1 MLEKPTALPV
11 QFENIPNQLKK
22 TPRWVLWRYVLIGEA
37 GDQKWSKLPVQPS
50 GKAASTSNKETWSD
64 FFTIMEA
71 YQNNHFDGVGFVFD
85 GSDNLVGVDLDK
97 GYDPH
102 IGFTNP
108 EHQQIAESIEGYMEV
123 SPSGTGVKIF
133 TYADLHAGHVDHEKG
148 LEIYKAGRYFT
159 VTGHHISGAIPTV
172 FQDISAHIPERTI
185 RQSGDT
191 FGDYSPP
198 LPDWTVERVENE
210 LLSHLDPN
218 GYTNWLEVGQILHHQ
233 FEGDFEALELWDR
246 WSSDGDKYTPNLCD
260 KKWLTFGK
268 KGGGLTLRT
277 MIFRVSQ
284 IKLQNALD
292 SGAIV
297 LDANN
302 PVANARQFLEAEYSC
317 EEGAKLVHYADDWY
331 VHVGTH
337 YDLIEEQTIR
347 SNLYKYLE
355 KCSKQDSKGN
365 IKPFNPNQSN
375 VSGILDGVKA
385 LVHLENKANTKPPVW
400 LAGYAHTKPEASKL
414 VSLMNGIFH
423 FEENIL
429 ISHSL
434 GFFTTNSLPFSYD
447 PKATCPLWLK
457 FLDDLWPNDQ
467 ESKDL
472 LQEYMAY
479 VLSGDTKQ
487 QKFLNIVGP
496 RRSGKGTINKIMVSL
511 LGQHNTVAPQM
522 DELVDSFGL
531 QPWLNKLLASFT
543 DARLNGRNTGGIVS
557 QLLRIVGGDTITVNR
572 KNKESWNG
580 YLPTR
585 IMVYSNEALQ
595 LSESSNALTG
605 RMLVL
610 SMTNSFFGKEDVSLA
625 DKLEKELSG
634 IFNWCLEGH
643 KRRMERDSQ
652 RFIQPESGRDLL
664 ETMEELGNP
673 MSTFIEDVLV
683 FDTEGFVS
691 KDALFACYKRWALH
705 KNIPVGTDLAFKR
718 KFLAATQDKRVSST
732 QLRNNTNRVRGYI
745 GVNFNEKAQ
754 KFVDSIDEFTE
765 EIF

>member
-1 MLEKPTALPV
+1 M
-11 QFENIPNQLKK
+11 
-22 TPRWVLWRYVLIGEA
+22 LIGEH
-37 GDQKWSKLPVQPS
+37 GNQKWSKLPVQPS
-50 GKAASTSNKETWSD
+50 GKSASSTNQATWSD
-64 FFTIMEA
+64 FFTVMEA

-97 GYDPH
+97 GYDPAT
-102 IGFTNP
+102 GFTNP
-108 EHQQIAESIEGYMEV
+108 EHEQIANSIEGYMEV

-133 TYADLHAGHVDHEKG
+133 TYADLHAGHVDHDKG
-148 LEIYKAGRYFT
+148 LEIYKSGRYFT
-159 VTGHHISGAIPTV
+159 ITGHHVSGTIPST
-172 FQDISAHIPERTI
+172 FQDISNHIPERTI
-185 RQSGDT
+185 KQSGDP

-198 LPDWTVERVENE
+198 VPDWTIERAEKE

-218 GYTNWLEVGQILHHQ
+218 GYTNWLNVGQMLHHQ

-246 WSSDGDKYTPNLCD
+246 WSQDGAKYQANACD

-268 KGGGLTLRT
+268 KGGLTLRT
-277 MIFRVSQ
+277 MIYQVSQ
-284 IKLQNALD
+284 IKLKTALD
-292 SGAIV
+292 AGLIV
-297 LDANN
+297 LDGNN
-302 PVANARQFLEAEYSC
+302 PIQNARQFLEAEFSC

-331 VHVGTH
+331 LHVATH

-347 SNLYKYLE
+347 SQLYKFLDR
-355 KCSKQDSKGN
+355 CSKQDSKGN
-365 IKPFNPNQSN
+365 IRPFNPNPAN
-375 VSGILDGVKA
+375 VSAILDSVKA
-385 LVHLENKANTKPPVW
+385 LVHLENKVNTKPPVW
-400 LAGYAHTKPEASKL
+400 LVGYASSKPEASKL
-414 VSLMNGIFH
+414 ISVANGIFH

-429 ISHSL
+429 IPHSL
-434 GFFTTNSLPFSYD
+434 GFFTTNSLPFAYD
-447 PKATCPLWLK
+447 PKATCPEWLK
-457 FLDDLWPNDQ
+457 FLDDLWASDQ

-487 QKFLNIVGP
+487 QKFLNVVGP

-610 SMTNSFFGKEDVSLA
+610 SMTNSFFGKEDVTLSS
-625 DKLEKELSG
+625 KLEAELSG

-643 KRRMERDSQ
+643 KRRMARVSER
-652 RFIQPESGRDLL
+652 FVQPTSGKDLL

-673 MSTFIEDVLV
+673 MGTFAEDVLIY
-683 FDTEGFVS
+683 DREAFVS
-691 KDALFACYKRWALH
+691 KDHLFACYKRWALH
-705 KNIPVGTDLAFKR
+705 KNIPVGTDMAFKR
-718 KFLAATQDKRVSST
+718 KFLASTQDKHVTSIQMRT
-732 QLRNNTNRVRGYI
+732 EGDRIRGYR
-745 GVNFNEKAQ
+745 GVKFNEKAQ
-754 KFVDSIDEFTE
+754 KFVDSLDSFTE